1 MAKGFNFN
9 IDRCVACHA
18 CLLACSLENKLDRPW
33 RMVIGDNDNYYPG
46 LPVHN
51 ISMACNHCED
61 APCMKG
67 CPTGAY
73 YRDELFGTVQINSD
87 RCIGCQYCY
96 WNCPYDAPVYNSDKK
111 EIEKCNLCFS
121 RLKEGISPA
130 CVSACPTGAL
140 SFSDINPEIEQH
152 YFAASDTLPGL
163 SVSVSPGLL
172 SSKPEIVPADNC
184 LNAEKYL
191 APNKGK
197 TSVYR
202 EWSLIV
208 FTYMT
213 SLLFA
218 LNISNWYGNTKI
230 TPELYLVLTAL
241 TLLIPFF
248 HLGKPY
254 KAWKSATGVLKSP
267 LSNEIVSLLLFSSSS
282 VVAYFLSLNELWIA
296 SFVMGFLMLVS
307 VDSVYTF
314 SDSRFSFKIHPGQ
327 TFLSGLLIASYFM
340 DAGVPFIFVS
350 ILKIITSIY
359 YIYAGDRQ
367 KGFIIFTI
375 IQAIVLTYLISVILR
390 NTEVS
395 IIPISLLLISE
406 LTGRVF
412 YYIHFSP
419 ASLIRTYFDTNIFK
433 NEKT

>member
-18 CLLACSLENKLDRPW
+18 CLVACSLENKLDRPW

-51 ISMACNHCED
+51 ISMACNHCEE

-73 YRDELFGTVQINSD
+73 YRDELFGTVQLNPD

-96 WNCPYDAPVYNSDKK
+96 WNCPYDAPFYNSDKK
-111 EIEKCNLCFS
+111 EIEKCNLCLS
-121 RLKEGISPA
+121 RLKEGINPA

-140 SFSDINPEIEQH
+140 GFSDISQEIDQH
-152 YFAASDTLPGL
+152 YFVASDTSPGL

-172 SSKPEIVPADNC
+172 GSKPEIVPLDSCHNT
-184 LNAEKYL
+184 EKSTV
-191 APNKGK
+191 ANKVK
-197 TSVYR
+197 SSIYS

-218 LNISNWYGNTKI
+218 LNISNWYGITK
-230 TPELYLVLTAL
+230 TRPVFYLILTIL
-241 TLLIPFF
+241 TLLIPFL
-248 HLGKPY
+248 HLGKPFR
-254 KAWKSATGVLKSP
+254 AWKSVTGVFKSP
-267 LSNEIVSLLLFSSSS
+267 LSNEIVSLLLFSISS
-282 VVAYFLSLNELWIA
+282 VLAYFLSLNELWIV
-296 SFVMGFLMLVS
+296 SFAVGFLMLVS

-327 TFLSGLLIASYFM
+327 SFLTGLLIASYFM
-340 DAGVPFIFVS
+340 DAIVPFIFVS
-350 ILKIITSIY
+350 ILKFLTSIY
-359 YIYAGDRQ
+359 YIYASGSRP
-367 KGFIIFTI
+367 KGFKLYTV
-375 IQAIVLTYLISVILR
+375 IQAIVLSYLIAVIS
-390 NTEVS
+390 NNAEVS
-395 IIPISLLLISE
+395 ILPVSLLLISE
-406 LTGRVF
+406 FAGRVF
-412 YYIHFSP
+412 YYIHFHPS
-419 ASLIRTYFDTNIFK
+419 AL
-433 NEKT
+433 